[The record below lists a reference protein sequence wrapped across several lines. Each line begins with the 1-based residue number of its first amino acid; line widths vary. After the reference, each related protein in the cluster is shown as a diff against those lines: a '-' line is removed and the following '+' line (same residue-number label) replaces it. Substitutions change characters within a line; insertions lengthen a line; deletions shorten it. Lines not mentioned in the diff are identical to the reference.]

1 MKELYAKAVYRLAD
15 ILPEKFDELIREQI
29 KLAGGL
35 LSSDAAAAL
44 AADKMGIRASTNQV
58 MVQDNAWTYSFTASI
73 RKQTKR
79 TET

>member
-1 MKELYAKAVYRLAD
+1 MKELYAKAAYRLAGV
-15 ILPEKFDELIREQI
+15 IPSKFDELVREQI

-35 LSSDAAAAL
+35 LSPDAAAAL

-79 TET
+79 TGE